1 MSNNYYIFDTLN
13 IKKMASKLIGW
24 SNESNLLWEI
34 SQKIQYLTKITAQT
48 GGGTTYYNTPNIYNV
63 VGDLP
68 ISFAANTIHSFS
80 IQSRSGDTS
89 VDVNGVTCVLLEGE
103 VLEIKADTL
112 IDKEITI
119 NSASGTFQA
128 ITMV

>member
-1 MSNNYYIFDTLN
+1 
-13 IKKMASKLIGW
+13 MASKQIGW

-34 SQKIQYLTKITAQT
+34 SQKIQYLTNVTSQS
-48 GGGTTYYNTPNIYNV
+48 GNGTNFNTPNVYNN
-63 VGDLP
+63 VGALP
-68 ISFAANTIHSFS
+68 ITFPLNTIHSFS

-89 VDVNGVTCVLLEGE
+89 VTVNGVTCVLLEGE

-112 IDKEITI
+112 IDRAIII

-128 ITMV
+128 ITMS